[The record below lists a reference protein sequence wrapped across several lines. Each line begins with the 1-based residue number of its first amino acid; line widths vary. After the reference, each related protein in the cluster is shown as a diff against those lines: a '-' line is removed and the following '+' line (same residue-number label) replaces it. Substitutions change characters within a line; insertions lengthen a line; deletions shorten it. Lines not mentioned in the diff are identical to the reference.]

1 MTSRAARIV
10 LLSCVVALFVALTL
24 LLPETWR
31 YWTIACAGLTAW
43 ALIELL
49 LQQWERGRG

>member
-1 MTSRAARIV
+1 MTPRVAGIV
-10 LLSCVVALFVALTL
+10 FLACVVALFVALTL
-24 LLPETWR
+24 LLPEVWR

-43 ALIELL
+43 ALIELV